1 MAATNYTPIQL
12 YYSTTA
18 SAVPVNTNLV
28 NGELAINITDGKLY
42 YKDNGGTVR
51 LLASN
56 STSAPVLTFSA
67 GTTGFTPNSATSGA
81 ITLGGTLGTANGGT
95 NLTTFTSGGA
105 MYATST
111 SVLTTGTLPNT
122 AGGTGQS
129 SAFSLNGVVYASST
143 SVLTTL
149 TNGTTGQIL
158 TAQTGGAPIWA
169 TNSAATTGKAIAMA
183 MIFGF

>member
-18 SAVPVNTNLV
+18 SAVPVNTNLA

-56 STSAPVLTFSA
+56 ATSAPVTTFSA
-67 GTTGFTPNSATSGA
+67 GTTGLTPNSATSGA

-122 AGGTGQS
+122 AGGTGNA
-129 SAFSLNGVVYASST
+129 SAFAANGIAYASST
-143 SVLTTL
+143 SVMTTL
-149 TNGTTGQIL
+149 TNGTTGQL
-158 TAQTGGAPIWA
+158 LQANTSSAPTWV
-169 TNSAATTGKAIAMA
+169 TPTYATTGKAIAMA